1 MNRTALAVRII
12 VPALWLGMIL
22 ALSFL
27 EAPLKFQAPGITTE
41 LGLGIG
47 RLVFTA
53 LNISSIVLLAIVT
66 LALIRPRSGRLP
78 WGIVGGMWVVLLV
91 EVLLIRPSLNARTDQ
106 LLAGIDPGPSML
118 HYLYIAADVILCALI
133 VWFIVVAV
141 RQILPTAE
149 PGRVH
154 EQSRGQ

>member
-1 MNRTALAVRII
+1 MNRTALALRVI

-53 LNISSIVLLAIVT
+53 LNITSVALLIVT
-66 LALIRPRSGRLP
+66 TLASIRPRSSRTQWVLLAA
-78 WGIVGGMWVVLLV
+78 MWVVLLIEIV
-91 EVLLIRPSLNARTDQ
+91 VIRPPLNARTDQ
-106 LLAGIDPGPSML
+106 LLAGVDPGPSSL
-118 HYLYIAADVILCALI
+118 HYLYIAADLILCILI
-133 VWFIVVAV
+133 VWFIAASV
-141 RQILPTAE
+141 RRLLPVAE
-149 PGRVH
+149 PGHGHDDR
-154 EQSRGQ
+154 